1 MLGAWP
7 RVALPAA
14 EFGDRS
20 PAVHVS
26 HPCNRLV
33 LAPSFALLGRM
44 AQKTGTKKTMKREQ
58 LGEYPQDLGEP
69 LAGEDEV
76 TVRIENRNVTL
87 RPSDSVNVEV
97 EVTERSSLLRS
108 NREKV
113 SLDPSRKPT
122 KKK

>member
-1 MLGAWP
+1 
-7 RVALPAA
+7 
-14 EFGDRS
+14 
-20 PAVHVS
+20 
-26 HPCNRLV
+26 
-33 LAPSFALLGRM
+33 M
-44 AQKTGTKKTMKREQ
+44 AQKTGIKTTMKREQ
-58 LGEYPQDLGEP
+58 LGEYPQDLGEQ

>member
-1 MLGAWP
+1 
-7 RVALPAA
+7 
-14 EFGDRS
+14 
-20 PAVHVS
+20 
-26 HPCNRLV
+26 
-33 LAPSFALLGRM
+33 M
-44 AQKTGTKKTMKREQ
+44 AQKTGTKTSMSRER
-58 LGEYPQDLGEP
+58 LGEYLQDLGEQ

-113 SLDPSRKPT
+113 SLDMSWKPT

>member
-1 MLGAWP
+1 
-7 RVALPAA
+7 
-14 EFGDRS
+14 
-20 PAVHVS
+20 
-26 HPCNRLV
+26 
-33 LAPSFALLGRM
+33 M
-44 AQKTGTKKTMKREQ
+44 AQKTGTETSMSRER
-58 LGEYPQDLGEP
+58 LGEYLQDLGEQ

-87 RPSDSVNVEV
+87 RPSDSVSVEV

-113 SLDPSRKPT
+113 SLDLSWKPR